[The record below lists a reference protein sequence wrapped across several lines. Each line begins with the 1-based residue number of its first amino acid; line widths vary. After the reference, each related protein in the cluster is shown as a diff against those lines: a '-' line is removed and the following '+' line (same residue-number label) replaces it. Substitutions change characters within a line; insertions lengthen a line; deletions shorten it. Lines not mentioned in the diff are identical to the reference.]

1 MPALVLGPIVRY
13 VDAEVATI
21 WLQADA
27 ACEVEILGVR
37 ERSWCVEGLHFAL
50 VTIAGLAPGADHAYE
65 VRLDGERV
73 WPEEGSPFP
82 AEHDS
87 PAERGTPTSGS
98 SSGPAGSPFPMS
110 RPTSC
115 ARTSIPRGTASTRC
129 APTPCERH
137 GEGGAACL
145 PDMLLMLGD
154 QIYADEPSPALQEAI
169 RARRR
174 PTDTP
179 DDEVADFGEY
189 ALAYL
194 EAWNEPAIRWL
205 LSTVPTTMVFDDHE
219 IHAEWRISQG
229 WMDEMTAKP
238 WFHRHICAG
247 LMAYWVF
254 QHLGNLAPADL
265 EGSDLY
271 RAVRAADDGAA
282 ALARQMDNAGRQIGH
297 SRWSFARQIGEARL
311 VVIDSRAGRRRHAG
325 ATGARSGRGVGV
337 DRSSG
342 PATGPAP
349 PAGQLG
355 PVPARAGPASRR
367 GVGRGGDRRSVG
379 PADDEDRRAPAS
391 SCRDGPLGVVSALDE
406 TDLRVG

>member
-21 WLQADA
+21 WLQVDA

-37 ERSWCVEGLHFAL
+37 DRSWCVEGLHFAL

-73 WPEEGSPFP
+73 WPEEGSAFP
-82 AEHDS
+82 AS
-87 PAERGTPTSGS
+87 TIRL
-98 SSGPAGSPFPMS
+98 
-110 RPTSC
+110 
-115 ARTSIPRGTASTRC
+115 PRGDADLKVIFGSCRV
-129 APTPCERH
+129 ALPNEPPYVLRAHEHPEGHGIDALRAYALRAA

-169 RARRR
+169 KARRR

-194 EAWNEPAIRWL
+194 EAWNEPVIRWL

-219 IHAEWRISQG
+219 IHAEWRISQD
-229 WMDEMTAKP
+229 WMDEMSAKP

-271 RAVRAADDGAA
+271 RAVRAADDGGG
-282 ALARQMDNAGRQIGH
+282 ALGREMDNAGHQIGH

-311 VVIDSRAGRRRHAG
+311 VVIDSRAGRKVTPGGRELVQDEEWDWIA
-325 ATGARSGRGVGV
+325 AQARK
-337 DRSSG
+337 
-342 PATGPAP
+342 
-349 PAGQLG
+349 
-355 PVPARAGPASRR
+355 PARHLCWPARFRSCSRRVCISSRR
-367 GVGRGGDRRSVG
+367 GTKR
-379 PADDEDRRAPAS
+379 
-391 SCRDGPLGVVSALDE
+391 
-406 TDLRVG
+406 